1 MNGMIRMQVL
11 YEISME
17 LGAEADLQ
25 KTAKKALLAYLSK
38 LGCLAGVIVRADFSR
53 EPAFIEQ
60 VISVPRDLSGNMA
73 YKEISAR
80 LRGGIAMGG
89 LKAFLATLP
98 LDGTLGNIN
107 YYVMELRDFGVL
119 LLLKSGEPFD
129 KPILHGLTQ
138 LNAKLAQ
145 ACLAGLYTDRLERSV
160 KERTKDLRDANEK
173 LTESLTNIKTLK
185 GLLPIC
191 AGCKKIRD
199 DKGYWNQ
206 IESYVRSHSEAE
218 FTHGLCPDC
227 MRKYYPAYAEDQEDR
242 NKEP

>member
-1 MNGMIRMQVL
+1 MNSMIRMQVL

-25 KTAKKALLAYLSK
+25 KTAKKALSAYLSK
-38 LGCLAGVIVRADFSR
+38 LGCLAGVIVRSDLSS
-53 EPAFIEQ
+53 EPAHIEH
-60 VISVPRDLSGNMA
+60 VMSMPRDLSGNSA
-73 YKEISAR
+73 YKELSAR
-80 LRGGIAMGG
+80 MRGGIAIGG
-89 LKAFLATLP
+89 LKAFLTTLP
-98 LDGTLGNIN
+98 LNGTLGSTH
-107 YYVMELRDFGVL
+107 YYVMELRDFGAL

-129 KPILHGLTQ
+129 KPILHGLAQ

-160 KERTKDLRDANEK
+160 KERTKALSEANER
-173 LTESLTNIKTLK
+173 LTESLGNIKTLK

-206 IESYVRSHSEAE
+206 IESYVRRHSEAE

-227 MRKYYPAYAEDQEDR
+227 MRKYYPAYADDLEE
-242 NKEP
+242 KKKKK